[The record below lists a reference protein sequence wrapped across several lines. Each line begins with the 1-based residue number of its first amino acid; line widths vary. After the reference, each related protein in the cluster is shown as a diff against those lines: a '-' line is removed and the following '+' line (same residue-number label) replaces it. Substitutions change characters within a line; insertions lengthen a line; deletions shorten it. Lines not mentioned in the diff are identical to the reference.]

1 MSNHQGRSTRQ
12 DASREGDGV
21 ALAALPTAGSI
32 ALIAPLALALA
43 LGSTALAAPAGSGPS
58 VAAEPVHRAA
68 PVRLDAPAGHDQ
80 DPPAAIIHLPLA
92 MAEIRLDQMPLP
104 QPARPAS
111 ATPPEP
117 TQAPTEPPATP
128 TEAPS
133 PTPPPSPTP
142 DLPWWGAYDE
152 PVTDFASLDALRAAY
167 RPATWYPTLL
177 DLLALR
183 YANGRHVVVSLKDSQ
198 QNAATW
204 VGGNPA
210 SFDDLLGRVG
220 VTVHEMDHQLGWQEG
235 IQATSLQSYAYVLR
249 EDLTLLVPRVD
260 TFPRAEI
267 VPYLVGPLNNM
278 YKPIY
283 LEGQSGQQGFLTV
296 LDEFNAYTHSLFV
309 GYGLHDQTPP
319 GRRQSDRDGLVT
331 FMMYTEFYLRHART
345 THPSDYA
352 LLRSK
357 PEIRQAVKTLWARA
371 NFILDLSEDIPS
383 LSLDPA
389 AVEAEMR
396 KPDMQAELRD
406 FVLP

>member
-1 MSNHQGRSTRQ
+1 MTTPHCQPDRQ
-12 DASREGDGV
+12 TARRRGAG
-21 ALAALPTAGSI
+21 APAAALLTAGSI
-32 ALIAPLALALA
+32 ALTALLAQAIGPA
-43 LGSTALAAPAGSGPS
+43 ALAAPAGPDRADRAFP
-58 VAAEPVHRAA
+58 VALAARALA
-68 PVRLDAPAGHDQ
+68 FAPAGLDQ
-80 DPPAAIIHLPLA
+80 DPPASTIHLPLA
-92 MAEIRLDQMPLP
+92 MAGIRLEQMPLP
-104 QPARPAS
+104 RSVQPATGTPAPS
-111 ATPPEP
+111 P
-117 TQAPTEPPATP
+117 TPTEPPATP
-128 TEAPS
+128 TEPPS
-133 PTPPPSPTP
+133 PTPPPTPTP
-142 DLPWWGAYDE
+142 NLPWWGAYDE
-152 PVTDFASLDALRAAY
+152 PLTDFASLDALRAAY
-167 RPATWYPTLL
+167 RPAGWYPTLL

-183 YANGRHVVVSLKDSQ
+183 YANGRHVVVTLKDSQ

-210 SFDDLLGRVG
+210 SFDDLLGKVG

-235 IQATSLQSYAYVLR
+235 ILATSLQSYAYVLR
-249 EDLTLLVPRVD
+249 EDLTLLVPRVE

-267 VPYLVGPLNNM
+267 VPYLAGPLNNM

-331 FMMYTEFYLRHART
+331 FMMYTQFYLRHARS

-352 LLRSK
+352 LLQSK

-371 NFILDLSEDIPS
+371 NFILDTSADIAS

-396 KPDMQAELRD
+396 KDDMQAEVRD